1 MGAQKDI
8 NRIRELIIGEDIK
21 RFEQKFDNL
30 ELQLK
35 KVEEKQNILLQKMK
49 KKSKKNKRSVKH
61 QEQKLDMHIEDIHKE
76 ITLVTKKS
84 SEDMK
89 RFKTELIMHLESK
102 LNNLEKINISKKQ
115 LAKIFAT
122 LTLDLEEKIDTKKH
136 AK

>member
-21 RFEQKFDNL
+21 RFEQKFDTL

-49 KKSKKNKRSVKH
+49 QKSKKNQKRLKL
-61 QEQKLDMHIEDIHKE
+61 QEDNLDMHIKDIHKE
-76 ITLVTKKS
+76 ITSVTKKS
-84 SEDMK
+84 SEEMK

-122 LTLDLEEKIDTKKH
+122 LSFDLEEKIDTKKH

>member
-1 MGAQKDI
+1 
-8 NRIRELIIGEDIK
+8 
-21 RFEQKFDNL
+21 
-30 ELQLK
+30 
-35 KVEEKQNILLQKMK
+35 
-49 KKSKKNKRSVKH
+49 
-61 QEQKLDMHIEDIHKE
+61 MHIEDIHKE